1 MNLNSFKRNR
11 KALTALL
18 ICTGFI
24 AAHPLAA
31 FAEENVPAVQM
42 VQQQKQSVSGVVKDS
57 TGEPVI
63 GANIREKGNPSNG
76 TITDIDGNF
85 SIKVNPD
92 ATLEISFIG
101 YKTVEVKAVAGKP
114 LNVILKDDSE
124 MLEEVVVVGYGT
136 MRKKDLTGSV
146 VQIRPDKLANEAP
159 KTVQDVL
166 RGTPGLNIG
175 YNADAKGGGTMM
187 VRGQRSVYVT
197 DKNNPANDTHNISCL
212 KVGESPLASNDI
224 PYLAQASDGGIWIT
238 HYHLGIQHYDSQKNV
253 FTNYN
258 INTVKG
264 LPGRYWTAKDD
275 AQGNLYVGHVL
286 NGLSIIDLKK
296 MTARNY
302 RHDPHNPNSI
312 PGDEVYSICID
323 HNKNIWVGLC

>member
-101 YKTVEVKAVAGKP
+101 YKTVEVKAVAG
-114 LNVILKDDSE
+114 
-124 MLEEVVVVGYGT
+124 
-136 MRKKDLTGSV
+136 
-146 VQIRPDKLANEAP
+146 
-159 KTVQDVL
+159 
-166 RGTPGLNIG
+166 
-175 YNADAKGGGTMM
+175 
-187 VRGQRSVYVT
+187 
-197 DKNNPANDTHNISCL
+197 
-212 KVGESPLASNDI
+212 
-224 PYLAQASDGGIWIT
+224 
-238 HYHLGIQHYDSQKNV
+238 
-253 FTNYN
+253 
-258 INTVKG
+258 
-264 LPGRYWTAKDD
+264 
-275 AQGNLYVGHVL
+275 
-286 NGLSIIDLKK
+286 
-296 MTARNY
+296 
-302 RHDPHNPNSI
+302 
-312 PGDEVYSICID
+312 
-323 HNKNIWVGLC
+323 

>member
-159 KTVQDVL
+159 KTVTGCITRYSRTKYRLQCRCKGRRYDD
-166 RGTPGLNIG
+166 GT
-175 YNADAKGGGTMM
+175 
-187 VRGQRSVYVT
+187 
-197 DKNNPANDTHNISCL
+197 
-212 KVGESPLASNDI
+212 
-224 PYLAQASDGGIWIT
+224 
-238 HYHLGIQHYDSQKNV
+238 
-253 FTNYN
+253 
-258 INTVKG
+258 
-264 LPGRYWTAKDD
+264 WTAF
-275 AQGNLYVGHVL
+275 
-286 NGLSIIDLKK
+286 
-296 MTARNY
+296 
-302 RHDPHNPNSI
+302 
-312 PGDEVYSICID
+312 C
-323 HNKNIWVGLC
+323 LCD

>member
-1 MNLNSFKRNR
+1 
-11 KALTALL
+11 
-18 ICTGFI
+18 
-24 AAHPLAA
+24 
-31 FAEENVPAVQM
+31 M

-136 MRKKDLTGSV
+136 MRMKALTGSV

-187 VRGQRSVYVT
+187 VRGQRSVNVT
-197 DKNNPANDTHNISCL
+197 AKKNPANDTHYT
-212 KVGESPLASNDI
+212 P
-224 PYLAQASDGGIWIT
+224 
-238 HYHLGIQHYDSQKNV
+238 
-253 FTNYN
+253 
-258 INTVKG
+258 
-264 LPGRYWTAKDD
+264 
-275 AQGNLYVGHVL
+275 
-286 NGLSIIDLKK
+286 
-296 MTARNY
+296 
-302 RHDPHNPNSI
+302 
-312 PGDEVYSICID
+312 
-323 HNKNIWVGLC
+323 

>member
-101 YKTVEVKAVAGKP
+101 YKTVEVKAGLFRCKITFPPFMVLPIHSTPKQTKCFYLFCKFFPNHKACRTA
-114 LNVILKDDSE
+114 SE
-124 MLEEVVVVGYGT
+124 F
-136 MRKKDLTGSV
+136 SWN
-146 VQIRPDKLANEAP
+146 Q
-159 KTVQDVL
+159 
-166 RGTPGLNIG
+166 
-175 YNADAKGGGTMM
+175 
-187 VRGQRSVYVT
+187 
-197 DKNNPANDTHNISCL
+197 
-212 KVGESPLASNDI
+212 
-224 PYLAQASDGGIWIT
+224 
-238 HYHLGIQHYDSQKNV
+238 
-253 FTNYN
+253 
-258 INTVKG
+258 
-264 LPGRYWTAKDD
+264 
-275 AQGNLYVGHVL
+275 
-286 NGLSIIDLKK
+286 
-296 MTARNY
+296 
-302 RHDPHNPNSI
+302 
-312 PGDEVYSICID
+312 
-323 HNKNIWVGLC
+323 